1 MASLLNCGVI
11 TITYNNH
18 FNYSQKYAIQ
28 RVFFSSVIFFLKKML
43 YSLLYFIA
51 ANKKQQTFNSL
62 CHFAVPFPGTTF
74 FIRNGPSK
82 YFSSS

>member
-1 MASLLNCGVI
+1 MASLLNRGVI

-62 CHFAVPFPGTTF
+62 CHFTVLFPGTTF
-74 FIRNGPSK
+74 FH
-82 YFSSS
+82 